1 MGLRVIPLRSR
12 GFIGAAPWP
21 AAGSPHVGG
30 LLDSPHG
37 YRFAGLHRAGAGAA
51 RAGPPRT
58 GLRFR
63 PAGRALLARTSRP
76 PLPDARLGARR
87 RRTAP
92 GHAAAGLAR
101 AARGPRPPVAS

>member
-1 MGLRVIPLRSR
+1 MGGEVTAFRAG
-12 GFIGAAPWP
+12 GFTGAAPWP

-51 RAGPPRT
+51 RGGPPRT

-76 PLPDARLGARR
+76 LPPDARLGAPRPR
-87 RRTAP
+87 SAP
-92 GHAAAGLAR
+92 RHPAAGLAR
-101 AARGPRPPVAS
+101 